1 MTGKV
6 YYSRF
11 DSPFGHVF
19 VASTPKGVCLI
30 RFSPVSFSK
39 NTEAK
44 FLSLLRQ
51 RFHRTK
57 FKSEII
63 RDDKVLGDVKETLL
77 DYFNGDPVSFTIP
90 LDLSIGTQFQ
100 RKVWRKVREIP
111 YGELRSYKWVA
122 RSIGSAHASRAVG
135 NAVGRNPVAPIVP
148 CHRVVCSDG
157 SLGGYTSGIAI
168 KKRLLSLEGVIANG
182 STVI

>member
-19 VASTPKGVCLI
+19 VASTPKGVCL
-30 RFSPVSFSK
+30 VSFSRI
-39 NTEAK
+39 TETK
-44 FLSLLRQ
+44 FLSLLRK
-51 RFHRTK
+51 RFQK
-57 FKSEII
+57 DII
-63 RDDKVLGDVKETLL
+63 RNDKVLANVKKNLL
-77 DYFNGDPVSFTIP
+77 DYFNGYPVSFKIP

-122 RSIGSAHASRAVG
+122 RSIGSAYASRAVG

-148 CHRVVCSDG
+148 CHRVICSDG

-168 KKRLLSLEGVIANG
+168 KKRLLNLEGVIADG
-182 STVI
+182 SSSLLRV

>member
-19 VASTPKGVCLI
+19 VASTPKGVCL
-30 RFSPVSFSK
+30 VSFSK
-39 NTEAK
+39 ITETK

-51 RFHRTK
+51 MFHKTK
-57 FKSEII
+57 FKSEAI
-63 RDDKVLGDVKETLL
+63 RDDKALRDVKKNLL
-77 DYFNGDPVSFTIP
+77 DYFNGYPVSFKIP

-122 RSIGSAHASRAVG
+122 RSIGSAYASRAVG

-148 CHRVVCSDG
+148 CHRVICSDG

-168 KKRLLSLEGVIANG
+168 KKRLLNLEGVIADG
-182 STVI
+182 SSSLLRV

>member
-1 MTGKV
+1 MTDKV

-19 VASTPKGVCLI
+19 VASTPKGICL
-30 RFSPVSFSK
+30 VSFSK
-39 NTEAK
+39 ITETK
-44 FLSLLRQ
+44 FLSLLRK
-51 RFHRTK
+51 TY
-57 FKSEII
+57 KSEAI
-63 RDDKVLGDVKETLL
+63 RDDKVLGDVKKNLL
-77 DYFNGDPVSFTIP
+77 DYFNGCPVRFKVP

-122 RSIGSAHASRAVG
+122 RSIGRAHASRAVG

-157 SLGGYTSGIAI
+157 TLGGYSSGITI
-168 KKRLLSLEGVIANG
+168 KKRLLNLEGISG
-182 STVI
+182 DLSI

>member
-1 MTGKV
+1 MAGKV
-6 YYSRF
+6 YYSGF

-19 VASTPKGVCLI
+19 VASTFKGVCI
-30 RFSPVSFSK
+30 VSFSRI
-39 NTEAK
+39 TEAK
-44 FLSLLRQ
+44 FLSLLGKIYKNEATRN
-51 RFHRTK
+51 
-57 FKSEII
+57 
-63 RDDKVLGDVKETLL
+63 DKVLANVKENLL
-77 DYFNGDPVSFTIP
+77 DYFNGSSVNFKIP

-100 RKVWRKVREIP
+100 RKVWRKVKEIP

-148 CHRVVCSDG
+148 CHRVICSDG

-168 KKRLLSLEGVIANG
+168 KKRLLNLEGISGDLNCVK
-182 STVI
+182 

>member
-19 VASTPKGVCLI
+19 VASTSKGVCLVS
-30 RFSPVSFSK
+30 FSPVNFSK

-44 FLSLLRQ
+44 FLSLLKKIYR
-51 RFHRTK
+51 
-57 FKSEII
+57 SEAI
-63 RDDKVLGDVKETLL
+63 RDDKVLANVKKNLL
-77 DYFNGDPVSFTIP
+77 DYFNGKPVSFKIP

-100 RKVWRKVREIP
+100 RKVWRKVKEIP
-111 YGELRSYKWVA
+111 CGELRSYKWVA

-148 CHRVVCSDG
+148 CHRVICSDG

-168 KKRLLSLEGVIANG
+168 KKRLLNLEGISGDLNRVK
-182 STVI
+182 

>member
-19 VASTPKGVCLI
+19 VASTPKGICL
-30 RFSPVSFSK
+30 VSFSK
-39 NTEAK
+39 ITETK
-44 FLSLLRQ
+44 FLSLLRK
-51 RFHRTK
+51 K
-57 FKSEII
+57 FQKDII
-63 RDDKVLGDVKETLL
+63 RNDKVLANVKKGLL
-77 DYFNGDPVSFTIP
+77 DYFNGCPVRFKVP

-100 RKVWRKVREIP
+100 RKVWRKVKEIP

-122 RSIGSAHASRAVG
+122 RSIGRAHASRAVG

-148 CHRVVCSDG
+148 CHRVICSDG
-157 SLGGYTSGIAI
+157 SLGGYSSGITI
-168 KKRLLSLEGVIANG
+168 KKRLLSLEGISGDLSIGRA
-182 STVI
+182 

>member
-19 VASTPKGVCLI
+19 VASTSKGVCLI
-30 RFSPVSFSK
+30 SFSK
-39 NTEAK
+39 ITEDK
-44 FLSLLRQ
+44 FLSLLRK
-51 RFHRTK
+51 TY
-57 FKSEII
+57 KSEAI
-63 RDDKVLGDVKETLL
+63 RDDKMLGDVKKSLL
-77 DYFNGDPVSFTIP
+77 DYFNGNPVSFKIP

-100 RKVWRKVREIP
+100 RKVWRKVWEIP

-122 RSIGSAHASRAVG
+122 RSISSEHASRAVG

-168 KKRLLSLEGVIANG
+168 KKRLLNLEGVIADG
-182 STVI
+182 SSSLLRVC

>member
-19 VASTPKGVCLI
+19 VASTSKGVCL
-30 RFSPVSFSK
+30 VSFSRI
-39 NTEAK
+39 TDTK
-44 FLSLLRQ
+44 FLLLLR
-51 RFHRTK
+51 K
-57 FKSEII
+57 IYGNEAI
-63 RDDKVLGDVKETLL
+63 RDDKALGDVKKTLL
-77 DYFNGDPVSFTIP
+77 DYFNGHPVSFKIP

-100 RKVWRKVREIP
+100 RKVWRKVKEIP

-168 KKRLLSLEGVIANG
+168 KKRLLNLEGISGDLNCVK
-182 STVI
+182 

>member
-1 MTGKV
+1 MTDKV
-6 YYSRF
+6 YYSGF

-19 VASTPKGVCLI
+19 VASTPKGVCL
-30 RFSPVSFSK
+30 VSFSK
-39 NTEAK
+39 ITETK
-44 FLSLLRQ
+44 FLSLLRK
-51 RFHRTK
+51 RFQK
-57 FKSEII
+57 DII
-63 RDDKVLGDVKETLL
+63 RNDKILANAKKSLL
-77 DYFNGDPVSFTIP
+77 DYFDGCSVRFKVP

-122 RSIGSAHASRAVG
+122 RSIGRAHASRAVG

-157 SLGGYTSGIAI
+157 TLGGYSSGIAI
-168 KKRLLSLEGVIANG
+168 KKRLLNLEGVIADG
-182 STVI
+182 SSSLLRVC

>member
-11 DSPFGHVF
+11 DSPFGHAF
-19 VASTPKGVCLI
+19 VASTSKGVCLV
-30 RFSPVSFSK
+30 RFSK
-39 NTEAK
+39 ITETK
-44 FLSLLRQ
+44 FLSLLRKIY
-51 RFHRTK
+51 RNKAT
-57 FKSEII
+57 
-63 RDDKVLGDVKETLL
+63 RDDKVLGDVKKTLL
-77 DYFNGDPVSFTIP
+77 DYFNGKPVSFKIP

-100 RKVWRKVREIP
+100 RKVWRKVGEIP

-148 CHRVVCSDG
+148 CHRVICSDG

-168 KKRLLSLEGVIANG
+168 KKRLLNLEGISGDLDCVK
-182 STVI
+182 

>member
-19 VASTPKGVCLI
+19 VASTSKGVCL
-30 RFSPVSFSK
+30 VSFSK
-39 NTEAK
+39 ITEAK
-44 FLSLLRQ
+44 FLSLLGKIYKNEA
-51 RFHRTK
+51 T
-57 FKSEII
+57 
-63 RDDKVLGDVKETLL
+63 RDDKVLANVKKNLL
-77 DYFNGDPVSFTIP
+77 DYFNGKPVSFKIP

-100 RKVWRKVREIP
+100 RKVWRKVKEIP

-148 CHRVVCSDG
+148 CHRVICSDG

-168 KKRLLSLEGVIANG
+168 KKRLLNLEGISGDLNCVK
-182 STVI
+182 

>member
-19 VASTPKGVCLI
+19 VASTPKGVCLVS
-30 RFSPVSFSK
+30 FSPVSFSK
-39 NTEAK
+39 ITETG
-44 FLSLLRQ
+44 FLSLLRK
-51 RFHRTK
+51 TY
-57 FKSEII
+57 KSEAI
-63 RDDKVLGDVKETLL
+63 RDDKALGDAKKNLL
-77 DYFNGDPVSFTIP
+77 DYFNGNPVNFKIP

-100 RKVWRKVREIP
+100 RKVWRKVKEIP

-122 RSIGSAHASRAVG
+122 QSIGSEHASRAVG

-157 SLGGYTSGIAI
+157 SLVGYTSVIAI
-168 KKRLLSLEGVIANG
+168 KKRLLSLEGILGDLNCVK
-182 STVI
+182 

>member
-19 VASTPKGVCLI
+19 VASTPKGVCL
-30 RFSPVSFSK
+30 VSFSK
-39 NTEAK
+39 MTETK
-44 FLSLLRQ
+44 FLSLLRK
-51 RFHRTK
+51 RFQK
-57 FKSEII
+57 DII
-63 RDDKVLGDVKETLL
+63 RNDKALANVKENLL
-77 DYFNGDPVSFTIP
+77 DYFNGNQVSFKIP

-100 RKVWRKVREIP
+100 RKVWRKVKEIP

-148 CHRVVCSDG
+148 CHRVICSDG
-157 SLGGYTSGIAI
+157 TLGGYSSG
-168 KKRLLSLEGVIANG
+168 LQ
-182 STVI
+182 

>member
-1 MTGKV
+1 MTSKV

-19 VASTPKGVCLI
+19 VASTSKGVCL
-30 RFSPVSFSK
+30 VSFSK
-39 NTEAK
+39 ITGAK
-44 FLSLLRQ
+44 FLLLLRKIYGNEA
-51 RFHRTK
+51 T
-57 FKSEII
+57 
-63 RDDKVLGDVKETLL
+63 RDDKALGDVKEALL
-77 DYFNGDPVSFTIP
+77 DYFNGKPVSFKIP

-100 RKVWRKVREIP
+100 RKVWRKVKEIP

-168 KKRLLSLEGVIANG
+168 KKRLLNLEGISGDLNCVK
-182 STVI
+182 

>member
-19 VASTPKGVCLI
+19 VASTSKGVCLI
-30 RFSPVSFSK
+30 SFSPVNFSK
-39 NTEAK
+39 ITDTK
-44 FLSLLRQ
+44 FLSLLGK
-51 RFHRTK
+51 TY
-57 FKSEII
+57 KSEII
-63 RDDKVLGDVKETLL
+63 RDDNALRGVKKNLL
-77 DYFNGDPVSFTIP
+77 DYFNGYPVSFKVP

-122 RSIGSAHASRAVG
+122 QSIGSAHASRAVG

-157 SLGGYTSGIAI
+157 SLGGYTSGTAI
-168 KKRLLSLEGVIANG
+168 KKRLLNLEGISGDLNCVK
-182 STVI
+182 

>member
-1 MTGKV
+1 MIGKV

-19 VASTPKGVCLI
+19 VASTSKGVCL
-30 RFSPVSFSK
+30 VSFSRI
-39 NTEAK
+39 TETK
-44 FLSLLRQ
+44 FLSLLRK
-51 RFHRTK
+51 RFQKDIMRN
-57 FKSEII
+57 
-63 RDDKVLGDVKETLL
+63 DKVLANVKKGLL
-77 DYFNGDPVSFTIP
+77 DYFNGCPVRFKVP

-122 RSIGSAHASRAVG
+122 RSIGSAYASRAVG

-148 CHRVVCSDG
+148 CHRVICSDG

-168 KKRLLSLEGVIANG
+168 KKRLLNLEGVIADG
-182 STVI
+182 SSSLLRV

>member
-1 MTGKV
+1 MTDRV
-6 YYSRF
+6 RYSGF

-19 VASTPKGVCLI
+19 VASTFKGVCLI
-30 RFSPVSFSK
+30 SFSRI
-39 NTEAK
+39 TEAG

-51 RFHRTK
+51 RFHKTK
-57 FKSEII
+57 FKSEAIK
-63 RDDKVLGDVKETLL
+63 DDKALGDVKKNLL
-77 DYFNGDPVSFTIP
+77 DYFNGNPVSFKIP

-100 RKVWRKVREIP
+100 RKVWRKVKEIP

-122 RSIGSAHASRAVG
+122 RSIGSADASRAVG

-148 CHRVVCSDG
+148 CHRVICFDG

-168 KKRLLSLEGVIANG
+168 KKRLLNLEGISGDLNCVK
-182 STVI
+182 